1 MTNRRQFLASS
12 VVLSGT
18 AFVSRAWA
26 QAAWEQLVAPGM
38 ELFLYDPRFEDSTIL
53 AKVAQQNGIPITDTS
68 GDLMDVWYDNLD
80 LRWKE
85 APMMLAG
92 VTTAKTLFV
101 LETLAA
107 DHGMV
112 VVHRVGATEL
122 TDTQYAPIGDNAL
135 VQWIIA
141 PRGGAPR
148 A

>member
-12 VVLSGT
+12 AVLSG
-18 AFVSRAWA
+18 AALLPALKA
-26 QAAWEQLVAPGM
+26 QADWEEYVVPGM
-38 ELFLYDPRFEDSTIL
+38 EMFLYDQRFEASVVL
-53 AKVAQQNGIPITDTS
+53 AKVAQQNGIPIADTS
-68 GDLMDVWYDNLD
+68 GDLMDIWYDKLD

-85 APMMLAG
+85 APMTLAG
-92 VTTAKTLFV
+92 ATSAKTLFV

-112 VVHRVGATEL
+112 VVQRSAPTEL
-122 TDTQYAPIGDNAL
+122 TDTQYAAIGDTTL